1 MSPTIRRLIATSSV
15 VLLVSTIA
23 VTAKE
28 KEAHPENSQSEI
40 QRGLSLSPVALNLLG
55 KNRALVARGSYLV
68 NASGG
73 CIGCHTAPH
82 FVPGGSPFLGE
93 PEQINSAGF
102 MGGGAAFGPFISR
115 NLTPNFD
122 GNPGGLTLDQ
132 FKHVIRTGRD
142 LKALPP
148 PVPSPANDLLQVMP
162 WVGTKAWWTKTLRP
176 SMSTCGRFPASKAVR
191 GWRPDVARL
200 RLRTTTS
207 GGRRIAAG
215 VGHQDESRF

>member
-40 QRGLSLSPVALNLLG
+40 QSGLSLSPVALNLLG

-142 LKALPP
+142 LKGLPP

-162 WVGTKAWWTKTLRP
+162 WVEYKGMVDQDLEAIYEYLRAIP
-176 SMSTCGRFPASKAVR
+176 CLEGGPGMAPGRCSP
-191 GWRPDVARL
+191 
-200 RLRTTTS
+200 
-207 GGRRIAAG
+207 
-215 VGHQDESRF
+215 